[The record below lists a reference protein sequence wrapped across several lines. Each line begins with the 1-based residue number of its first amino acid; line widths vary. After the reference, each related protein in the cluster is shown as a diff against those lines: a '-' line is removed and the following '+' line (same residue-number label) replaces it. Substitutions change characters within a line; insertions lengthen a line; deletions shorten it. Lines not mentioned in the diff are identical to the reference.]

1 MNFFRLV
8 TWACALASCA
18 GLALAQSTPTGAG
31 AQAPSCEADFERC
44 TAQRKAQCD
53 SFQSTSDKRA
63 RCLEVCQV
71 GLNDCKAQQRM
82 QTQVLQEIERA
93 GGVKP
98 GNCPTGYWIDGFDK
112 KFGSF
117 TCARRPSGDPKEAE
131 RFTCPPW
138 LTKVSDHP
146 AMFSCV
152 LAKK

>member
-1 MNFFRLV
+1 MTLFRVFKFVRNLV
-8 TWACALASCA
+8 GFSTFAVALSM
-18 GLALAQSTPTGAG
+18 PTFAG

-44 TAQRKAQCD
+44 TTQRRAQCD

-71 GLNDCKAQQRM
+71 GLNQCQARQR
-82 QTQVLQEIERA
+82 TDAQVLLEIERA

-112 KFGSF
+112 KFGTF
-117 TCARRPSGDPKEAE
+117 TCARYPKGDPKEAE

-152 LAKK
+152 VARK